1 MNYITKYFFFFSI
14 LIILNNCSGWKNFTK
29 TMSGEKVTTTDE
41 FLIKKKDPLAL
52 PPGYEELPLPNTKK
66 KKNTNTVQ
74 SSIGSK
80 NTETGSQAPSDLENM
95 VLEELKKNN

>member
-1 MNYITKYFFFFSI
+1 MNYIKKYFFFFSI
-14 LIILNNCSGWKNFTK
+14 LIILNNCGGWKNFTK

-66 KKNTNTVQ
+66 KEKYQYSPVINWFKKCRNRFA
-74 SSIGSK
+74 SS
-80 NTETGSQAPSDLENM
+80 
-95 VLEELKKNN
+95 

>member
-1 MNYITKYFFFFSI
+1 MNYIKKYFFFFSI

-66 KKNTNTVQ
+66 EKYQYSPVINWFKKYRNRFA
-74 SSIGSK
+74 SS
-80 NTETGSQAPSDLENM
+80 
-95 VLEELKKNN
+95 